1 MSRIVLLAGKATG
14 GIGVHVRDLS
24 VGLRDLGHDVR
35 VVTDRLTA
43 TTFGLADA
51 LLLWPDLRRPDPR
64 AVARLR
70 STLVAADVVHAQ
82 GHQATILAGTLLAG
96 VSRTRRPRFAAS
108 LHNEF
113 PSAASRSGRAALAL
127 ERRALRRADLVTGA
141 SSDLV
146 TAARTLGARRAR
158 LAEVSSPRV
167 LDLLAAGPRE
177 RAAARE
183 RVAAAYGL
191 TRGEPLILTISRVA
205 PQKDLPTLLDAASTL
220 SVPGAWLVVGGGI
233 PHLLSELRARVE
245 REHLPVRFLGP
256 VSDPGDL
263 LLAADL
269 FVLTSRWEARALVV
283 QEAMAGGIPVVAPN
297 VGGLTDLLAEGGGR
311 LVSPGS
317 AGQIA
322 SAADYFLSDAAASAA
337 AADRGRAV
345 AAGWPSVADTTR
357 AWSAAYDALIL
368 G

>member
-35 VVTDRLTA
+35 VVTDPLTA
-43 TTFGLADA
+43 TTFGLEDA

-70 STLVAADVVHAQ
+70 SILVAADVVHAQ
-82 GHQATILAGTLLAG
+82 GHQATIATTLLAG

-146 TAARTLGARRAR
+146 AAARTLGARRAR

-167 LDLLAAGPRE
+167 PDLLAAGPRE

-183 RVAAAYGL
+183 RVAAAYRL

-220 SVPGAWLVVGGGI
+220 SVPAAWLVVGGGI
-233 PHLLSELRARVE
+233 PHRLSELRARAE

-256 VSDPGDL
+256 VTDPGDL

-322 SAADYFLSDAAASAA
+322 SAADYFLSDAVASAA
-337 AADRGRAV
+337 AAERGRAV

-357 AWSAAYDALIL
+357 AWSAAYNALIL